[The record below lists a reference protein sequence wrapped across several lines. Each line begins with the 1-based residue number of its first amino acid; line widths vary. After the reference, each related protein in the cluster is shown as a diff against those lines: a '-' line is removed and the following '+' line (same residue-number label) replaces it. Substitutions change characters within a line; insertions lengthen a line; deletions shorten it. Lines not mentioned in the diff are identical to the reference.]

1 MVVSFQDTPK
11 SLLYFVVTWN
21 VHSVATQPEE
31 LCNCWKRVSKQPY
44 WQHVFVR
51 MLSDGDAEPHT
62 PKADKQ
68 KRNEHKDNDQKKKA
82 KVSTPEK
89 GLEAKSKTKST
100 EKGSVKVVQEAKP
113 AAFGNRPEL
122 PLAPMA
128 PGQKAEVNDADAN
141 MELMEGEDEEAF
153 KHSILRQRHK
163 RTSQKNPIT
172 ESMRVEQA
180 TKQYLAQIGLTW
192 PLFQKEHRRPKHI
205 TKSIL

>member
-1 MVVSFQDTPK
+1 M
-11 SLLYFVVTWN
+11 
-21 VHSVATQPEE
+21 
-31 LCNCWKRVSKQPY
+31 
-44 WQHVFVR
+44 
-51 MLSDGDAEPHT
+51 
-62 PKADKQ
+62 
-68 KRNEHKDNDQKKKA
+68 
-82 KVSTPEK
+82 
-89 GLEAKSKTKST
+89 
-100 EKGSVKVVQEAKP
+100 KVVQEAKP

-192 PLFQKEHRRPKHI
+192 PLFQKEHRRPKAYNQKHFVRFNLKYVI
-205 TKSIL
+205 LIHFGSSYRSIAGPSI